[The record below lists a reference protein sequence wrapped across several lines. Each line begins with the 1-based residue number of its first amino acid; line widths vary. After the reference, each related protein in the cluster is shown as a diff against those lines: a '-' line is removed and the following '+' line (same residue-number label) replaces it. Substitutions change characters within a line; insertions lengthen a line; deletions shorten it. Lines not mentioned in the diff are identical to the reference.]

1 MAGVKFRRQHPI
13 GPCFADFAY
22 VSHRLVVE
30 IDGDHHAFQVEADA
44 RRTSVLVQEGW
55 RVVRFA
61 ANEAVSNPEGVW
73 VEIERLLRGRSR
85 PNSPSPR
92 LRAGPLPLP
101 PLRGRRGPFKK
112 YNVVMLKVVM
122 PVGGS
127 RWRDGLPRGC
137 SRGLSFSQQE

>member
-13 GPCFADFAY
+13 GPYFADFAC
-22 VSHRLVVE
+22 VSHKLVVE

-73 VEIERLLRGRSR
+73 VEIERLLRGRS
-85 PNSPSPR
+85 
-92 LRAGPLPLP
+92 
-101 PLRGRRGPFKK
+101 
-112 YNVVMLKVVM
+112 
-122 PVGGS
+122 
-127 RWRDGLPRGC
+127 
-137 SRGLSFSQQE
+137 